1 MVAMTKPTSPP
12 KPRGRPKLEGALS
25 VAERAARY
33 RAKKAAALAAL
44 KRDATA
50 IKPMA
55 VGRLEG
61 KIILLN
67 IELLKKAD
75 ELDAAWAKVAEL
87 EKEIASLKG
96 VTPRKSTKKGRI

>member
-1 MVAMTKPTSPP
+1 MKPEMKTVAKSA
-12 KPRGRPKLEGALS
+12 KLANVAYDIRGPVLDKARQMMDEGH
-25 VAERAARY
+25 
-33 RAKKAAALAAL
+33 
-44 KRDATA
+44 
-50 IKPMA
+50 
-55 VGRLEG
+55 